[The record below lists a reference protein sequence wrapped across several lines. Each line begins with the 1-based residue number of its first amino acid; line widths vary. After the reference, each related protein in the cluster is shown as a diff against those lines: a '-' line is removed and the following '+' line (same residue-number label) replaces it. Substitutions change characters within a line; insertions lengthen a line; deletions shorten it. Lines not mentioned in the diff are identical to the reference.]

1 MVPPISASRTILA
14 LLQLAKASVSGA
26 FELLPSS
33 FIFWNTGDSL
43 RRSRIQT
50 EMPSSTT
57 ETRNGMRQPQFWNAV
72 EKTLPARAGSLA
84 AGYGAAMAT
93 QSVATQAVPG
103 KLLLT
108 NAVAAR
114 ITISDRNRPSVAV
127 V

>member
-1 MVPPISASRTILA
+1 MVPPISARITILA

-50 EMPSSTT
+50 EMPSRKT
-57 ETRNGMRQPQFWNAV
+57 ETRNGIRQPQFWNAV
-72 EKTLPARAGSLA
+72 ENTLPARAGSVA

-93 QSVATQAVPG
+93 QAVPAQAVPG

-108 NAVAAR
+108 KAVTNR
-114 ITISDRNRPSVAV
+114 ITSSDRNRPSVAV